1 MPDKYDRMLEIEEQ
15 ETTKLGLDEAKLRG
29 TRNVERRKNR
39 VQISSPFVTKII
51 EIVGNKSIRSNLNA
65 LTRYIF

>member
-15 ETTKLGLDEAKLRG
+15 ETTKLGLNEAKLRA

-65 LTRYIF
+65 LTR

>member
-29 TRNVERRKNR
+29 TRNVERSRKNH
-39 VQISSPFVTKII
+39 VQISSSFVTKII

-65 LTRYIF
+65 LTR

>member
-15 ETTKLGLDEAKLRG
+15 ETTKLGLDEAKLRA

-65 LTRYIF
+65 LTR